1 MLCLSGNAAALQSAA
16 AVAVSAASSLGSV
29 IVRRDASSLNFY
41 ISSLY
46 FLDEFPSTNP
56 TGGGPV
62 ARDPAE
68 LPEPDRD
75 RDCRPL
81 AFD

>member
-46 FLDEFPSTNP
+46 F
-56 TGGGPV
+56 
-62 ARDPAE
+62 
-68 LPEPDRD
+68 
-75 RDCRPL
+75 
-81 AFD
+81 